1 MRKVGLTLML
11 FSCVCLVACEKPPE
25 SGYTPPKV
33 SVAAPLK
40 MDVPEYEYFTGRTS
54 AKDSAEIQARVEGY
68 LKEVRFRDGEE
79 VKQGDTLFIIEQD
92 PYETRLLAAKAQLQQ
107 SQAKLKL
114 AEANVRR
121 ARQLLQK
128 NAVTVEEADQKEADV
143 LIAKAQI
150 ALDEQQVRQ
159 AEIDYNY
166 TIVKS
171 PIDGKTGRHLVTPGN
186 LVGVGEKTLL
196 TTVEKMDPM
205 EVFFDMP
212 QSMLERLLKRYNTA
226 IREARQLEPPAELGL
241 PTETGYTQRG
251 ILNFLDNRVDEETGT
266 IQVRAVFDNAKR
278 WLYSGMFVRLR
289 IPGPGTEGALLVK
302 EDTISTDLGG
312 KYLMVI
318 GKDDV
323 VERRYI
329 ELGSAYG
336 DMRVASHWDPKT
348 KTGLREQD
356 KYIVKGL
363 LRARPGLPVEPEV
376 IEVKP
381 EHVTQDELEAAENP
395 AQAPAAAPPEVP
407 SKDNSASLPAATG
420 PAAAP
425 PKPAGSNSG
434 AKAAP
439 AKSDSATKHY

>member
-159 AEIDYNY
+159 AEIGHLFFKLGYRANHLGFISFFG
-166 TIVKS
+166 TPNREWCS
-171 PIDGKTGRHLVTPGN
+171 PIT
-186 LVGVGEKTLL
+186 
-196 TTVEKMDPM
+196 
-205 EVFFDMP
+205 
-212 QSMLERLLKRYNTA
+212 
-226 IREARQLEPPAELGL
+226 
-241 PTETGYTQRG
+241 
-251 ILNFLDNRVDEETGT
+251 
-266 IQVRAVFDNAKR
+266 RA
-278 WLYSGMFVRLR
+278 
-289 IPGPGTEGALLVK
+289 
-302 EDTISTDLGG
+302 
-312 KYLMVI
+312 
-318 GKDDV
+318 
-323 VERRYI
+323 
-329 ELGSAYG
+329 
-336 DMRVASHWDPKT
+336 
-348 KTGLREQD
+348 
-356 KYIVKGL
+356 
-363 LRARPGLPVEPEV
+363 
-376 IEVKP
+376 
-381 EHVTQDELEAAENP
+381 
-395 AQAPAAAPPEVP
+395 
-407 SKDNSASLPAATG
+407 
-420 PAAAP
+420 
-425 PKPAGSNSG
+425 
-434 AKAAP
+434 
-439 AKSDSATKHY
+439 